1 MFWIGLEKMSQYWD
15 CSRDNYYDVPDP
27 AEAHNTPRSDAD
39 IEMSDVDHQPSN
51 SPADATPAHGKRMKH
66 VYRGFRTSTG
76 SSMPSYLLDDTASAL
91 VAIAVRPYNCK
102 VQIPIV
108 ASRLSVRNLLFPV
121 RESFIVG
128 RVPKEKEAARRS
140 VLEGPIMGV
149 CCRNETTF
157 HDNSEHS
164 QGRGKGEGVSGQKVN
179 PGQVGKGEEW
189 RQVLDL
195 AREVGVMLL
204 LAQERARE
212 GKEEIKPGEGKWWT
226 STPRWGGGPGGSMGR
241 DCLSDA
247 SATDK
252 KSSTIP
258 LGNKTT
264 AKETTNRNEPEAG
277 IIPPEDATMSRPARP
292 KRKANR
298 EAGAIGDGGARPPQ
312 HKKGN
317 SRSGGQTEKWK
328 TLRPGPPVWD
338 SKMRYMR
345 IGAPSRTADDKGK
358 GEGDAKDE
366 DQILLVSALNHHVA
380 LLSMRVS
387 SRYLAW
393 LAGGEEEERDKPPPP
408 LQLQLQLQQSCSP
421 AEKKQQE
428 GLHLR
433 RTRWFDLFDEAD
445 RVEFVQGLW
454 DVMARLMRA
463 DNSQAHS

>member
-1 MFWIGLEKMSQYWD
+1 
-15 CSRDNYYDVPDP
+15 
-27 AEAHNTPRSDAD
+27 
-39 IEMSDVDHQPSN
+39 
-51 SPADATPAHGKRMKH
+51 
-66 VYRGFRTSTG
+66 
-76 SSMPSYLLDDTASAL
+76 
-91 VAIAVRPYNCK
+91 
-102 VQIPIV
+102 
-108 ASRLSVRNLLFPV
+108 
-121 RESFIVG
+121 
-128 RVPKEKEAARRS
+128 
-140 VLEGPIMGV
+140 
-149 CCRNETTF
+149 
-157 HDNSEHS
+157 
-164 QGRGKGEGVSGQKVN
+164 
-179 PGQVGKGEEW
+179 
-189 RQVLDL
+189 VLDL